1 MSLNV
6 SVIPVTK
13 ENKNDLVSM
22 MQDMYNSEG
31 CGICEKEGAE
41 VFWFSPYSRCAH
53 AKCFKMIDVAE
64 SALIQNIDD
73 TFKKST
79 NPGKRNNAHIH
90 AIQAVRAAC
99 GQDTI
104 LAYLEKNGSTALT
117 NLFNTVG
124 IEAVNQYASKS
135 SSKI

>member
-6 SVIPVTK
+6 SVIPVTD
-13 ENKNDLVSM
+13 ENIDAYVYM
-22 MQDMYNSEG
+22 IQDMYNSEG

-53 AKCFKMIDVAE
+53 AKCLTMIQVAE
-64 SALIQNIDD
+64 SALMQKIDD
-73 TFKKST
+73 VFKKST
-79 NPGKRNNAHIH
+79 NPGKRNDAHIH

-104 LAYLEKNGSTALT
+104 LAYLEKKGSTALT
-117 NLFNTVG
+117 NLLITVG